1 MVWLNYGLEGAIHLP
16 TLYDAVFVDAIL
28 MRLRVGSCV
37 ERVKRRD
44 TGEIMYE
51 EERER
56 ERVAGRCYDDPVGSD
71 QMTQCLLS
79 ARPKPYS
86 HCRDFSSCSWHL

>member
-1 MVWLNYGLEGAIHLP
+1 MVWLNYGLEGAIHVP

-56 ERVAGRCYDDPVGSD
+56 ERGLPGDVT
-71 QMTQCLLS
+71 MTRLE
-79 ARPKPYS
+79 ATK
-86 HCRDFSSCSWHL
+86 

>member
-1 MVWLNYGLEGAIHLP
+1 MVWLNYGLEGAIHVP

-28 MRLRVGSCV
+28 MKLRVGSCI
-37 ERVKRRD
+37 ERDKRRV

-56 ERVAGRCYDDPVGSD
+56 GLPGDVT
-71 QMTQCLLS
+71 MTRLE
-79 ARPKPYS
+79 ATK
-86 HCRDFSSCSWHL
+86 